1 MALLRKQPIPTT
13 VGHKAISET
22 TSNLQNY
29 SLLPPLKNN
38 KKAAES

>member
-1 MALLRKQPIPTT
+1 MALLRNQPIPTT

-29 SLLPPLKNN
+29 SLLPLKNN